1 MLSSQT
7 KDEIT
12 DAAISKLRAAL
23 GGSISI
29 DGVIDADES
38 TIFQAIDK
46 VGFWRRKAGYLKNTA
61 RKLRDDFGSDV
72 PKTVDELCSL
82 PGVGPKM
89 AFLTL
94 QTAWKLYVYLESRH
108 DRRLTLGWHFSNV
121 GIGVDVH
128 VHRITNRLKWH
139 EPPTR
144 NPEETRFVGVFLVL
158 A

>member
-12 DAAISKLRAAL
+12 DAAISKLRVVL

-29 DGVIDADES
+29 DGVISADES
-38 TIFQAIDK
+38 TISQAIDK

-61 RKLRDDFGSDV
+61 QKLRDDFDSDV

-94 QTAWKLYVYLESRH
+94 QTAWKL
-108 DRRLTLGWHFSNV
+108 
-121 GIGVDVH
+121 
-128 VHRITNRLKWH
+128 
-139 EPPTR
+139 
-144 NPEETRFVGVFLVL
+144 
-158 A
+158 